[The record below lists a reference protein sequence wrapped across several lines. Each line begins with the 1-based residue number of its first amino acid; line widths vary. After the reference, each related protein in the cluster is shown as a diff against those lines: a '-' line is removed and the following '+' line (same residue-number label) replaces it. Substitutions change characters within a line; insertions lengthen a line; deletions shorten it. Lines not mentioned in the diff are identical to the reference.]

1 MDKIV
6 IRPPRTKAERAEIKR
21 LRAEKLH
28 RENTK
33 NVIELPVKP
42 KSGAFKINGQWIA
55 RTADGKEYAATSAE
69 DAQGIVK
76 RGKPFELA
84 ADKKAGKK

>member
-1 MDKIV
+1 MDRIV
-6 IRPPRTKAERAEIKR
+6 IRPPRTKAEREEIKR
-21 LRAEKLH
+21 INAEK
-28 RENTK
+28 N

-42 KSGAFKINGQWIA
+42 KSGAFKIDGQWIA
-55 RTADGKEYAATSAE
+55 RTKDGKEYPATSAE
-69 DAQGIVK
+69 DAQGIVR